1 MPLRGEEAMIEFT
14 PEETEFRASVAR
26 FVDAEVAP
34 VAAALDERQEFPRDL
49 FRRIGA
55 LEYFGLRYPEAAGGS
70 GAGFATYCI
79 MAEELARGS
88 MSVAAMTAMQAMM
101 GTDFLCRF
109 GTPDQH
115 ERLFKPAL
123 RGEKIGAFCLTEPD
137 AGSDLARIATTAKET
152 PAGWRLTGSK
162 FWVTSGTVADFFTV
176 AASTDKSK
184 GLKGL
189 KFFLVER
196 GASGLVV
203 GRKIKTLGNWGG
215 ETTELSLDDTPAA
228 KLGDAGLEDLG
239 KLLNQIRVMTGAL
252 SLGLAR
258 AALDEATRYSKERIC
273 FGQPIANFQA
283 LRHLMAQSWADLET
297 SRLAVYQAARAI
309 ERGQKCGALA
319 AAAKLVASEM
329 ANRAADTALR
339 VLGGAG
345 FAMEHAAQRFY
356 RDARFLL
363 IGGGTS
369 EILRN
374 VIAKELLGD

>member
-1 MPLRGEEAMIEFT
+1 MIEYT

-26 FVDAEVAP
+26 FVDAEIAP
-34 VAAALDERQEFPRDL
+34 AAAALDERHEFPRDL

-55 LEYFGLRYPEAAGGS
+55 LEYFGLRYPESAGGS
-70 GAGFATYCI
+70 GAGFVSYCL

-101 GTDFLCRF
+101 GTDFLFRF

-137 AGSDLARIATTAKET
+137 AGSDLARIATAAKET

-176 AASTDKSK
+176 AASVDRAK

-196 GASGLVV
+196 GAPGLVV

-215 ETTELSLDDTPAA
+215 ETTELSLDDTPAS

-283 LRHLMAQSWADLET
+283 LRHLIAQSWADLET
-297 SRLAVYQAARAI
+297 SRLAVYQAARLI
-309 ERGQKCGALA
+309 EGGQKCGAQA

-329 ANRAADTALR
+329 ANRAADMALR

-374 VIAKELLGD
+374 VIAKEVLGD

>member
-1 MPLRGEEAMIEFT
+1 MIDLT
-14 PEETEFRASVAR
+14 PDEVDFRASVAR
-26 FVDAEVAP
+26 FVEEAIVP
-34 VAAALDERQEFPRDL
+34 SAAALDERGDFPREL
-49 FRRIGA
+49 FRKIGR
-55 LEYFGLRYPEAAGGS
+55 LEYFGLRYPESVGGS
-70 GAGFATYCI
+70 GAGFVTYCL

-88 MSVAAMTAMQAMM
+88 MSVAAMTAMQGMM
-101 GTDFLCRF
+101 ATDFLFRH
-109 GTPDQH
+109 GTQDQH
-115 ERLFKPAL
+115 DRFLRPAL

-137 AGSDLARIATTAKET
+137 AGSDLARIATAAKET
-152 PAGWRLTGSK
+152 PQGWRLGGSK
-162 FWVTSGTVADFFTV
+162 FWVTNGTVADFFTV
-176 AASTDKSK
+176 AATVDRSK

-196 GASGLVV
+196 GAPGLVV
-203 GRKIKTLGNWGG
+203 GRKISTLGNRAG

-239 KLLNQIRVMTGAL
+239 KILDQIRVMTGAL

-258 AALDEATRYSKERIC
+258 AALDEAVRYSKERVC
-273 FGQPIANFQA
+273 FGQPIAKLQA
-283 LRHLMAQSWADLET
+283 LRHMIAQSWADLEA
-297 SRLAVYQAARAI
+297 SRLAVYHAARRI
-309 ERGQKCGALA
+309 ERAEKCGPAA

-329 ANRAADTALR
+329 ANRVADAALR

-345 FAMEHAAQRFY
+345 FAMEHAAQRYF

-374 VIAKELLGD
+374 VIAKDVLGD